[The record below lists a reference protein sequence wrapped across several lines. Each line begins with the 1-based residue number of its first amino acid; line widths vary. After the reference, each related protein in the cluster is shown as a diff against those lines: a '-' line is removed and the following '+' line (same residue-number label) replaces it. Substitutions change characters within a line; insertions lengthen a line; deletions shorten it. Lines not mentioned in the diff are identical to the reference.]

1 MSHAL
6 ESVQRFDA
14 DAKQT
19 TVDNIIKHLGIAM
32 QTADGQ
38 TVAASDQ
45 KELDQIRD
53 GFCKKKL
60 DLEPDKAEKMIGE
73 VMELVKHDSAKSRIT
88 IYYMLA
94 KKAGKLDIFAS

>member
-6 ESVQRFDA
+6 ESIQRFDA
-14 DAKQT
+14 DAKQS

-32 QTADGQ
+32 QTVDGQ

-53 GFCKKKL
+53 GFCKKHL
-60 DLEPDKAEKMIGE
+60 DLEPAAAEAMIAE
-73 VMELVKHDSAKSRIT
+73 VLELLKHDSAKSRVT
-88 IYYMLA
+88 VYYMLA
-94 KKAGKLDIFAS
+94 QKAGKLDKFA

>member
-14 DAKQT
+14 DAKQS
-19 TVDNIIKHLGIAM
+19 TVDNVIKHLGIALR
-32 QTADGQ
+32 TADGQ

-53 GFCKKKL
+53 GFCKKRL
-60 DLEPDKAEKMIGE
+60 DLELSLI
-73 VMELVKHDSAKSRIT
+73 HI
-88 IYYMLA
+88 
-94 KKAGKLDIFAS
+94 

>member
-6 ESVQRFDA
+6 ESIQRFDA
-14 DAKQT
+14 DVKQS
-19 TVDNIIKHLGIAM
+19 TVDNVIKHLGIAM

-53 GFCKKKL
+53 GFCKKHL
-60 DLEPDKAEKMIGE
+60 GLEPDAAEKMIGE
-73 VMELVKHDSAKSRIT
+73 VMELLKHDSAKSRVT
-88 IYYMLA
+88 VYYMLA
-94 KKAGKLDIFAS
+94 KKAGKLDIFV

>member
-14 DAKQT
+14 DAKQS
-19 TVDNIIKHLGIAM
+19 TVDNIVKHLGIALR
-32 QTADGQ
+32 TADGQ

-53 GFCKKKL
+53 GFCKKHL
-60 DLEPDKAEKMIGE
+60 DLEPADAEAKIAE
-73 VMELVKHDSAKSRIT
+73 VLELLKHDSAKSRVT
-88 IYYMLA
+88 VYYLLA
-94 KKAGKLDIFAS
+94 QKAGKLDKFA